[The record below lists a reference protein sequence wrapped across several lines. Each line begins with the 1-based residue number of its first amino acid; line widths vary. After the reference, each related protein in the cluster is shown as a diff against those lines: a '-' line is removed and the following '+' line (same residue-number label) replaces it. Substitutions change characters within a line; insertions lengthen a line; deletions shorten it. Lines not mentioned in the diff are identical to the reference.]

1 MWYVWLLL
9 GIFSGSMV
17 TSIVFILKSKF
28 GTLRIDH
35 SNPQK
40 DIYRLDISD
49 LYSLSNKKRI
59 ILKIDNHADL
69 SH

>member
-1 MWYVWLLL
+1 MRYVWLLL
-9 GIFSGSMV
+9 GIISGSMV